1 MSGSLSLP
9 KILKNHVKFIG
20 EDVIDLCFGRTNCP
34 LMSVRVLFTHT
45 HEARTAGSEV
55 TAGTVNIEG
64 RLRVKVCK
72 SGSAT
77 TMADILRLVEGAQ
90 GRAAPVQRL
99 ADTVAG
105 KFAVGVMG
113 CSLAT
118 LGFWTLAG
126 PAVFPQVSDRSRVSQ
141 PYY

>member
-1 MSGSLSLP
+1 MP
-9 KILKNHVKFIG
+9 KILKNHVTFIG

-34 LMSVRVLFTHT
+34 LMSVTVLVNSHT
-45 HEARTAGSEV
+45 WTAGSEV

-64 RLRVKVCK
+64 RLRVKVYK

-113 CSLAT
+113 CSLVT